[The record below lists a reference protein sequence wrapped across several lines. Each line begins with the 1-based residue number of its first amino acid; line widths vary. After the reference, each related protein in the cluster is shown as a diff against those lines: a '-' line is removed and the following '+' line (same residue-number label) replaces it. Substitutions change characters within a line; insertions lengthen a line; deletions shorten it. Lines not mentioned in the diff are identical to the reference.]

1 MRFYPT
7 SSAGSTFPIFSS
19 PLKATSRGNFI
30 ILLLP
35 QRRFFL
41 IANLVLISRSLL
53 VPLSL
58 TELKTAHSWF
68 GEKVGSVQPTH
79 LFLPITVEPTKPR
92 MCHDERFLNLWI
104 KDLPLSLDYIS
115 GLPRF
120 VFKSHFQTAFD
131 DKSDYDHVKLS
142 PDSFTFV
149 GLEWKG
155 WYFCYK
161 TLPFGWKASAYV
173 YHTVGLAATCHI
185 RSLGVPCSQYIDDR
199 HVGQLALRRDL
210 QDSVRWSNFQLAEAA
225 AFIVCSV
232 LVRLGYFI
240 GLSKYVPVPQ
250 TRITFLGFLSDS
262 ILQASLIRQ
271 DKKIKFATLRD
282 SILRCRTVSIKTLQR
297 FAGKVT
303 SFSLAVPAA
312 QLYAREVYRA
322 ISLANR
328 SSRPIK
334 VVGDLRSEIAHWR
347 FLDSWSEHLLWM
359 DERHLVVNVTSD
371 ASQYAWGGIVHN
383 PSRPPLETRD
393 IWRED
398 VRDKPI
404 AVKYRRPSHSSTL

>member
-1 MRFYPT
+1 ME
-7 SSAGSTFPIFSS
+7 G
-19 PLKATSRGNFI
+19 
-30 ILLLP
+30 
-35 QRRFFL
+35 QRLR
-41 IANLVLISRSLL
+41 
-53 VPLSL
+53 LSY
-58 TELKTAHSWF
+58 
-68 GEKVGSVQPTH
+68 G
-79 LFLPITVEPTKPR
+79 
-92 MCHDERFLNLWI
+92 
-104 KDLPLSLDYIS
+104 
-115 GLPRF
+115 
-120 VFKSHFQTAFD
+120 
-131 DKSDYDHVKLS
+131 
-142 PDSFTFV
+142 
-149 GLEWKG
+149 
-155 WYFCYK
+155 
-161 TLPFGWKASAYV
+161 
-173 YHTVGLAATCHI
+173 HI

-240 GLSKYVPVPQ
+240 GLSKSVPVPQ
-250 TRITFLGFLSDS
+250 TRIRFLGFLSDS
-262 ILQASLIRQ
+262 ILQAFLIPQ
-271 DKKIKFATLRD
+271 DKRIKFATLRD
-282 SILRCRTVSIKTLQR
+282 SILQCRTVSIKTLQR

-334 VVGDLRSEIAHWR
+334 VVGDLRSETAHWR

-371 ASQYAWGGIVHN
+371 VSQYVWGGIVHN
-383 PSRPPLETRD
+383 PSGPPLETRD
-393 IWRED
+393 IWREE

-404 AVKYRRPSHSSTL
+404 AVK

>member
-19 PLKATSRGNFI
+19 PSKATSRGNFI

-41 IANLVLISRSLL
+41 TANLVLISRSLL

-58 TELKTAHSWF
+58 TELKTAHAWF
-68 GEKVGSVQPTH
+68 GEKVGSVQPPH

-115 GLPRF
+115 GLPRY
-120 VFKSHFQTAFD
+120 VFKSHLKTAFD
-131 DKSDYDHVKLS
+131 DKSGYDHVKLS

-210 QDSVRWSNFQLAEAA
+210 QDSLMWSNFQLAEAA
-225 AFIVCSV
+225 AFVVCSV
-232 LVRLGYFI
+232 LVRLRYFM
-240 GLSKYVPVPQ
+240 GLSKSVPVPQ
-250 TRITFLGFLSDS
+250 TRIRFLGFLSDS
-262 ILQASLIRQ
+262 ILQAFLIPQ
-271 DKKIKFATLRD
+271 DKRIKFATLRD
-282 SILRCRTVSIKTLQR
+282 SILQCRTVSIKTLQR

-303 SFSLAVPAA
+303 SFPLAVPAA

-334 VVGDLRSEIAHWR
+334 VVGDLRSEIAHWQ

-371 ASQYAWGGIVHN
+371 ASQYAWDGIVHN
-383 PSRPPLETRD
+383 PSGPPLETRD

-404 AVKYRRPSHSSTL
+404 AVK

>member
-1 MRFYPT
+1 M
-7 SSAGSTFPIFSS
+7 
-19 PLKATSRGNFI
+19 
-30 ILLLP
+30 
-35 QRRFFL
+35 
-41 IANLVLISRSLL
+41 
-53 VPLSL
+53 
-58 TELKTAHSWF
+58 
-68 GEKVGSVQPTH
+68 
-79 LFLPITVEPTKPR
+79 
-92 MCHDERFLNLWI
+92 
-104 KDLPLSLDYIS
+104 
-115 GLPRF
+115 
-120 VFKSHFQTAFD
+120 
-131 DKSDYDHVKLS
+131 S

-161 TLPFGWKASAYV
+161 ILTFGWKASAYV

-185 RSLGVPCSQYIDDR
+185 RSLGVPRSQYIDNR

-210 QDSVRWSNFQLAEAA
+210 QDSLRWSNFQLAEAA

-232 LVRLGYFI
+232 LVRLEYFI
-240 GLSKYVPVPQ
+240 GLSKSVPVPQ
-250 TRITFLGFLSDS
+250 TRIRFLGFLSDS
-262 ILQASLIRQ
+262 ILQAFLIPQ
-271 DKKIKFATLRD
+271 DKRIKFATLRD
-282 SILRCRTVSIKTLQR
+282 SILQCRTVSIKALQR

-371 ASQYAWGGIVHN
+371 ASQYVWGGIVHN
-383 PSRPPLETRD
+383 PSGPPLETRD
-393 IWRED
+393 IWREE

-404 AVKYRRPSHSSTL
+404 AVKYRKPSHSSKL